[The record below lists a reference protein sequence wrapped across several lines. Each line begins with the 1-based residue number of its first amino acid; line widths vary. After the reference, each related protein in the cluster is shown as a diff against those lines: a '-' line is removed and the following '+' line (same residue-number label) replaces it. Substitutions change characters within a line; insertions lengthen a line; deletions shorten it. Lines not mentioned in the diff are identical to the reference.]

1 MVGAGEG
8 VESGGA
14 IRTSRSPLSA
24 AGRSAWGKQ
33 RLWNLRSRKVIRQ
46 MREAVEAGRPG
57 LERVDPG
64 VQLGHVGVQQLGA
77 ATRWQRT
84 VSGAVFA
91 FVAEGPAADRDEEA
105 VGPMLANGLVPFEP
119 RRFQKA
125 AVSLGVSSCP
135 PITKRCGLIAG
146 QHR

>member
-1 MVGAGEG
+1 
-8 VESGGA
+8 
-14 IRTSRSPLSA
+14 
-24 AGRSAWGKQ
+24 
-33 RLWNLRSRKVIRQ
+33 

-64 VQLGHVGVQQLGA
+64 VQLGHVGVQQVGA

-105 VGPMLANGLVPFEP
+105 VGPMLANGLVPFDAEAFP
-119 RRFQKA
+119 EGGRLAWGEFLPA
-125 AVSLGVSSCP
+125 HHEALW
-135 PITKRCGLIAG
+135 LIAG